1 MKTKLNR
8 RDFVAKSVWGA
19 TASLSLPGFLQ
30 QTLLNLDARAQSLPS
45 PGGEGPIVLLMELA
59 GGNDTLNTLVPYTN
73 SIYNEARPTL
83 KLGAEHGIINITDK
97 DAPSAAGGVEPLAFH
112 PNLGAFNTL
121 WNDGEMGII
130 NGVSY
135 PNPSLSHFTSFDYWH
150 SAEPNSVVKDGWV
163 GRYLDNQCDGCGA
176 TTGIYINRRP
186 TLAFASA
193 EGLSPT
199 VTFANPQYFN
209 WNDQVSLGKEK
220 SLEGLYRNLIGLD
233 HAVDDGISQTDDT
246 LAYVQR
252 AAHSAMISTASV
264 QSAIEQG
271 GTLLNNSWP
280 DNGLSRSLQTIAQL
294 IKGQSETSIYYARQG
309 GYDTHNNQI
318 FDGDPL
324 TGRHFTLLQ
333 TLNNSLDAFIQE
345 MKLQGNWD
353 RVLILTFSEFG
364 RKVIQN
370 GSLGTDHGAAESLF
384 VMGGRVNGNQ
394 FFGEYPDLAEDARI
408 KNNSLDFNID
418 FRTVYRS
425 VLEKWMGVPAS
436 AMPAI
441 FPSQPVNFDPLDI
454 IKPL

>member
-1 MKTKLNR
+1 MNIKLNR
-8 RDFVAKSVWGA
+8 RDFVAKSAWGA
-19 TASLSLPGFLQ
+19 TASLTLPGFLQ
-30 QTLLNLDARAQSLPS
+30 QTIFNLDARAQSLPS
-45 PGGEGPIVLLMELA
+45 PGGDGPIILLMEMA
-59 GGNDTLNTLVPYTN
+59 GGNDTLNTLIPYTN
-73 SIYNEARPTL
+73 AIYNEARPTIRLGEEHNIL
-83 KLGAEHGIINITDK
+83 KITDK
-97 DAPSAAGGVEPLAFH
+97 DGPSSTGIDEPLAFH
-112 PNLGAFNTL
+112 PNLTAFNQL
-121 WNDGEMGII
+121 WQDGDLGII

-150 SAEPNSVVKDGWV
+150 SAEPNGSPKDGWV

-186 TLAFASA
+186 TLAFRS
-193 EGLSPT
+193 GQGISPT
-199 VTFANPQYFN
+199 VTFANSDFFN
-209 WNDQVSLGKEK
+209 WNDQVSPGKEK
-220 SLEGLYRNLIGLD
+220 SLGGLYRNLIGLD
-233 HAVDDGISQTDDT
+233 HAVDPGISEVDDT

-264 QSAIEQG
+264 QSAIENG
-271 GTLLNNSWP
+271 GNLLNDQWP
-280 DNGLSRSLQTIAQL
+280 SNGLANSLRTIAQL

-318 FDGDPL
+318 FTGDPL
-324 TGRHFTLLQ
+324 TGRHFNLLQ
-333 TLNNSLDAFIQE
+333 TLNGALGAFIDE

-353 RVLILTFSEFG
+353 RVVILTFSEFG

-384 VMGGRVNGNQ
+384 VMGGQVKGNE
-394 FFGEYPDLAEDARI
+394 FYGLYPDLAADARI
-408 KNNSLDFNID
+408 KNNSMDFNVD

-436 AMPAI
+436 AMPSI
-441 FPSQPVNFDPLDI
+441 FPSQPVEFDPLDI